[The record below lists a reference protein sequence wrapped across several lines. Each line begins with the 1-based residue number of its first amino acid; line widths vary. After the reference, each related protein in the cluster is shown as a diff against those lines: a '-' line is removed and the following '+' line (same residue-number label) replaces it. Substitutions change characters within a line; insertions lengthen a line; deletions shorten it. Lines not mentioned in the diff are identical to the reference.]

1 MEQVSC
7 YNVEVLWPILRSTSI
22 SAFISQIQYN
32 PFMKQKVALIILLF
46 LLIIAIIW
54 FAAAMVNRSINNT
67 LNPLQSA
74 NNLLGTQVSEL
85 LHPTPTIIP
94 DPVTIIKEVQ
104 ALARLETIRYSVEKV
119 ITAET
124 NQGALAAL
132 FGDRLLFVAHG
143 YVIAG
148 IDMQK
153 IKAEDLWLD
162 GNILNVRLPAAE
174 VLVDSLDNDKSY
186 VYDRQTGLFTQGDPS
201 LETQAR
207 QVAEQEI
214 LKAALE
220 DDILENASA
229 NAQTYLRWFFE
240 TFGYKQMNFVPPT
253 S

>member
-1 MEQVSC
+1 
-7 YNVEVLWPILRSTSI
+7 
-22 SAFISQIQYN
+22 
-32 PFMKQKVALIILLF
+32 MKRRTALIILLF
-46 LLIIAIIW
+46 LLAIAVIIW
-54 FAAAMVNRSINNT
+54 FAAAMVNRSISNT
-67 LNPLQSA
+67 LSPLQSA
-74 NNLLGTQVSEL
+74 NKQLGTQVSRL
-85 LHPTPTIIP
+85 LHPTPTILP
-94 DPVTIIKEVQ
+94 DPVTIIDEVQ
-104 ALARLETIRYSVEKV
+104 ALARLETIRYTVEKV

-153 IKAEDLWLD
+153 IKAEDLRLD
-162 GNILNVRLPAAE
+162 GNVLNVRLPAAE
-174 VLVDSLDNDKSY
+174 ILVASLDNEKSY
-186 VYDRQTGLFTQGDPS
+186 VYDRRTGLFTQGDPT

-214 LKAALE
+214 LKAAIE
-220 DDILENASA
+220 DGILDTAST

-240 TFGYKQMNFVPPT
+240 TLGYKQINFIPPT